1 MKRFYFM
8 SEYPLITLNELK
20 EKNYL
25 IILKQYKF
33 EINNSEK
40 EKFISIFSS
49 VLNIDH
55 NLQIGDHILDNIY
68 GERKDSISISSI
80 KDELD
85 SFLNNFF
92 AISNLLWE
100 KVNKDN
106 KFNVKKFRMDVMFK
120 FKSILSI
127 LLLELNIINFKE
139 TIFEDIVYFSE
150 YVYRHDPIVT
160 V

>member
-25 IILKQYKF
+25 IILKRYKF

>member
-1 MKRFYFM
+1 M

-25 IILKQYKF
+25 IILKRYKF

-40 EKFISIFSS
+40 EKFISIFSN

-55 NLQIGDHILDNIY
+55 SLQIGDHILENIY
-68 GERKDSISISSI
+68 GERKDSVSISSI
-80 KDELD
+80 KNELD

-106 KFNVKKFRMDVMFK
+106 KLNVKKFRMDVMFK
-120 FKSILSI
+120 FKSILNI

-150 YVYRHDPIVT
+150 YVYKHDPIIT
-160 V
+160 I

>member
-49 VLNIDH
+49 VLNIDY

>member
-1 MKRFYFM
+1 M

-40 EKFISIFSS
+40 EKFISIFSN

-55 NLQIGDHILDNIY
+55 SLQIGDHILENIY
-68 GERKDSISISSI
+68 GERKDSVSISSI
-80 KDELD
+80 KNELD

-106 KFNVKKFRMDVMFK
+106 KLNVKKFRMDVMFK
-120 FKSILSI
+120 FKSILNI

-150 YVYRHDPIVT
+150 YVYKHDPIIT
-160 V
+160 I

>member
-68 GERKDSISISSI
+68 GKRKDSISISSI

>member
-1 MKRFYFM
+1 M

-40 EKFISIFSS
+40 EKFISIFSN

-55 NLQIGDHILDNIY
+55 SLQIGDHILENIY
-68 GERKDSISISSI
+68 GERKDSVSVSSI
-80 KDELD
+80 KNELD

-106 KFNVKKFRMDVMFK
+106 KLNVKKFRMDVMFK
-120 FKSILSI
+120 FKSILNI

-150 YVYRHDPIVT
+150 YVYKHDPIIT
-160 V
+160 I